1 MLLLSLLLGLLSL
14 AGVAWI
20 ILVGSLLS
28 VDGLFMSLILL
39 TIAGVFFLNVLLE
52 CRDHGLLGKNGDSHT
67 NVRNSES
74 RSRREFC
81 GPTRALSPSH
91 VHAQSLALLRHR
103 MADCA

>member
-20 ILVGSLLS
+20 ILIGSLLS

-52 CRDHGLLGKNGDSHT
+52 CRDHGLLGKNKATSAKVVPAAKT
-67 NVRNSES
+67 E
-74 RSRREFC
+74 
-81 GPTRALSPSH
+81 
-91 VHAQSLALLRHR
+91 
-103 MADCA
+103 

>member
-52 CRDHGLLGKNGDSHT
+52 CRDHGLLGKNKATSAKGVPAAKT
-67 NVRNSES
+67 E
-74 RSRREFC
+74 
-81 GPTRALSPSH
+81 
-91 VHAQSLALLRHR
+91 
-103 MADCA
+103 

>member
-20 ILVGSLLS
+20 IIVGSLLS

-52 CRDHGLLGKNGDSHT
+52 CRDHGLLGKNKATSTKAVPAAKTD
-67 NVRNSES
+67 
-74 RSRREFC
+74 
-81 GPTRALSPSH
+81 
-91 VHAQSLALLRHR
+91 
-103 MADCA
+103 